1 MNHNF
6 IMVDDQAPQS
16 AFREYDIASREEPR
30 LFLGFIEHRYVRTLQ
45 GAVHGLSSMLSLL
58 LGNYLFCA
66 RVVLDRDPQRSI
78 KLAFLSSSIISAAV
92 TIFFFWNKVQSWQL
106 STTSMKEKG
115 LVAKDLL
122 NFNRGRGTLALLS
135 YSVFP
140 LLVQQCPP
148 RYLYSKVISIAM
160 AIGMLACTAKT
171 FVLIQNYGRTLFL
184 VYGMYSS
191 AVGLVILRFGSVS
204 SFLRVYPLLIDH
216 YEKQAYFVVSCV
228 QFGFMWYYFYSR
240 RLVSKELVQTMCK
253 NYHPIMFLVYATRL
267 SLDHWWNTMPIEV
280 AFHSLLVSL
289 FGVLFL
295 IKLLKTRLTNA
306 VTRKAEFKDT
316 KRRKSSIFEVEGVQS
331 KRRSSLFESI
341 NN

>member
-1 MNHNF
+1 
-6 IMVDDQAPQS
+6 MVDDQAPPS
-16 AFREYDIASREEPR
+16 AFREYDLASREVPK
-30 LFLGFIEHRYVRTLQ
+30 LFLGLIEHRYVRTLH
-45 GAVHGLSSMLSLL
+45 GAVHGLASMLSLL
-58 LGNYLFCA
+58 LGNYLFGA
-66 RVVLDRDPQRSI
+66 QVVLGRDAHQSI
-78 KLAFLSSSIISAAV
+78 KLAFFSSSIISAAV
-92 TIFFFWNKVQSWQL
+92 TIVFFWNKVQSWQL

-115 LVAKDLL
+115 LVAQDLL

-148 RYLYSKVISIAM
+148 RYLYSTLISSAIAIAM
-160 AIGMLACTAKT
+160 FACTGKT
-171 FVLIQNYGRTLFL
+171 FVLIQNYGKTLFL
-184 VYGMYSS
+184 VYGMFPS
-191 AVGLVILRFGSVS
+191 AVGLSILRFGNIS
-204 SFLRVYPLLIDH
+204 SFLQAYPLLLDH

-253 NYHPIMFLVYATRL
+253 NYHPIMFLAYAIRL
-267 SLDHWWNTMPIEV
+267 SFDHWWNTMPLEV

-295 IKLLKTRLTNA
+295 IKLMKTQMKNA
-306 VTRKAEFKDT
+306 IAAKVESKDT
-316 KRRKSSIFEVEGVQS
+316 KRRRSSIFEVEGVQS
-331 KRRSSLFESI
+331 RRRSSLFEAI